1 MLFSLIKHSLR
12 ALKRQKAYMIINII
26 GLAIGIASSVLITLY
41 VIHEMSYD
49 NFNENKDRI
58 YRINLMGKIGGQEL
72 NIWATA
78 SIAGPTVA
86 EEFPEVESFLR
97 MNGAGGSVIKID
109 NNSFV
114 EDDRIEADSTFFDFF
129 TVPLLRGDPK
139 NVLNIPY
146 AAVLSETAA
155 NKYFGD
161 ENAVGQTFTIDS
173 DTTLFTVTGIM
184 EDIPEKCHFSAHMI
198 TSFMTN
204 PGSNNPVWM
213 SNNRATY
220 IMLAPNTLA
229 SSVDDKFPALIE
241 KYIGPEVQQFLGISI
256 QDFLDQGN
264 AYGYYLQ
271 PLTTIHLDTSVEN
284 NFSPA
289 KDPKSLYIFGSIALL
304 IIIIA
309 GINYMNLSTAQA
321 TKRAKEVGIKKV
333 SGSTKGELIRQF
345 LSESVILSLASL
357 VIAIVIIEFS
367 LPYFNDLLEIEL
379 DLKYF
384 ASAFTIPGLIL
395 LALLIGLLAGI
406 YPAFFLSHFRPIEVL
421 KGSVQSGMKNGRL
434 RKVLVVFQFA
444 VSIMLIVGTII
455 MYRQVNYMLN
465 KDLGFNKE
473 QLMVISRVEALGNQ
487 AASFKEVAKQ
497 VPGVKA
503 MSFSTTVPGRNNNN
517 NGYML
522 EGRAEETF
530 LMFTNWADYDF
541 LETFEM
547 EMNTGRFFEED
558 RGADA
563 EACIVNQSAVD
574 AFMLEDPLNQRFIIP
589 GNQADNNDY
598 TPIIGVVNNFHH
610 ESLHRPI
617 EPYIIRFRSEQFQFG
632 YVTLRVEREHL
643 QETIDGVEEVWKDF
657 TGNDPLLYFFM
668 DEDFDRLHRDEKQ
681 NAQLAVVFSILA
693 ILIGTLGLFG
703 MTSYSLAQRTRE
715 IGIRRTMGAN
725 VSDIY
730 VMISK
735 EIALLVGIATLIS
748 WVVIYFFTKNWL
760 ENFHYRIGLRP
771 WDFLCGFL
779 IALAIAIITITYRTL
794 KAARMNPAISLKYE

>member
-49 NFNENKDRI
+49 QFNENKDRI
-58 YRINLMGKIGGQEL
+58 HRINLMGKIGGQEL

-78 SIAGPTVA
+78 SITGPTVA

-97 MNGAGGSVIKID
+97 MNGAGESVIRID

-161 ENAVGQTFTIDS
+161 DDAVGQTFTIDGDS
-173 DTTLFTVTGIM
+173 TLFTVTGIM
-184 EDIPEKCHFSAHMI
+184 EDVPENCHFKANMI

-229 SSVDDKFPALIE
+229 STVDDKFPALLE

-271 PLTTIHLDTSVEN
+271 PLTKIHLDTSVEN

-289 KDPKSLYIFGSIALL
+289 KDPKSLYIFASIALL

-357 VIAIVIIEFS
+357 VIAILIIELS
-367 LPYFNDLLEIEL
+367 LPYFSDLLEIEL

-384 ASAFTIPGLIL
+384 ASAITIPALLI

-406 YPAFFLSHFRPIEVL
+406 YPAFFLSQFRPIVVL
-421 KGSVQSGMKNGRL
+421 KGSVQSGMKNVRL
-434 RKVLVVFQFA
+434 RKILVVFQFA

-455 MYRQVNYMLN
+455 MYRQVQYMLK

-473 QLMVISRVEALGNQ
+473 QLMVISRADALGDQ
-487 AASFKEVAKQ
+487 SASFKEVAKQ
-497 VPGVKA
+497 VPGVKS

-530 LMFTNWADYDF
+530 LMFTCWADYDF

-558 RGADA
+558 RGADV

-574 AFMLEDPLNQRFIIP
+574 AFILEDPLNQRFIVP

-598 TPIIGVVNNFHH
+598 SPIIGVVKNFHH

-657 TGNDPLLYFFM
+657 TGNDPMLYFFE
-668 DEDFDRLHRDEKQ
+668 DEEFDRLHRDEKQ

-715 IGIRRTMGAN
+715 IGVRRTMGAN

-730 VMISK
+730 IMISK
-735 EIALLVGIATLIS
+735 EIALLVGIATMIS

-771 WDFLCGFL
+771 LDFLYGFL
-779 IALAIAIITITYRTL
+779 IALVIAIITITYRTL
-794 KAARMNPAISLKYE
+794 KAAKMNPAISLKYE